1 MKLGILFAAVTLFT
15 SNAALADC
23 NTVMGGC
30 TKEEAVNVAPHMRSD
45 SNKPVSNAKPTVAP
59 ANKNI
64 KNIDA
69 NSNQAAKPA
78 TATKKI

>member
-1 MKLGILFAAVTLFT
+1 MKLSILLTAVTLFT
-15 SNAALADC
+15 SHAAFAEC

-30 TKEEAVNVAPHMRSD
+30 TKEESVNVAPHMRSD
-45 SNKPVSNAKPTVAP
+45 SNKPANHTKPATAP

-78 TATKKI
+78 TTKKI

>member
-1 MKLGILFAAVTLFT
+1 MKLGILLTA
-15 SNAALADC
+15 AALLTSHTAFAEC

-30 TKEEAVNVAPHMRSD
+30 TKEEAVNVAPHMRSNN
-45 SNKPVSNAKPTVAP
+45 NKPVTPAKPAVAP

-69 NSNQAAKPA
+69 NSNQAAKP
-78 TATKKI
+78 TTKKI

>member
-1 MKLGILFAAVTLFT
+1 LKLGILLAAVTLFT
-15 SNAALADC
+15 SQVAFAEC

-30 TKEEAVNVAPHMRSD
+30 TKEEVVNVAPHMRAD
-45 SNKPVSNAKPTVAP
+45 SNKPVNNTKPAAAP

-69 NSNQAAKPA
+69 NSNQAAKPV
-78 TATKKI
+78 TKKI

>member
-1 MKLGILFAAVTLFT
+1 LKLGILLAAVTLFT
-15 SNAALADC
+15 SQVAFAEC

-30 TKEEAVNVAPHMRSD
+30 TKVNVAPHMRAD
-45 SNKPVSNAKPTVAP
+45 SNKPVNNTKPAAAP

-69 NSNQAAKPA
+69 NSNQAAKPV
-78 TATKKI
+78 TKKI